1 MWISIMEEE
10 ITLKVTALELDTL
23 AQGLVELPFKVAQPM
38 LEKLKHQFEV
48 HNTIKAAVT
57 SEVV

>member
-1 MWISIMEEE
+1 MEEE

-57 SEVV
+57 SEVEV